1 MLLLILAYLGGVLTI
16 VSPCILPVLP
26 FVFARADRPFLRNGL
41 PLLVGMAVTFAAV
54 ATLAAVGGG
63 WIAQANQA
71 GRWIAIALVGVFG
84 LTLLFPR
91 LAEHL
96 TRPLVEL
103 GNRLSGV
110 ASNAEQDGRG
120 SIGPSLLLGVA
131 TGLLWAPC
139 AGPILGLVLTGAA
152 LRGASVGT
160 TLLLVAYAAGAA
172 TSLAAA
178 LLIGGKLFAAMK
190 RSLGAGEWV
199 RRGLGVAM
207 LAGVGAIAL
216 GLDTGVLTQVST
228 IATGGLEQ
236 SLVDRFAP
244 RGNAMHGN
252 APADANG
259 PAMMAANGNAN
270 GGDAAGGGGP
280 SMMAAG
286 DAMRA
291 AANHG
296 DAGNGNA
303 MMAAG
308 DAMRAAANHGDAG
321 NGNAMMAAGDAMR
334 AAANHGDAGNGNAMM
349 AAGDAMRAAAN
360 GASPSADNGNAMMSA
375 ATQSARQNAAMLR
388 VSTPAL
394 PVEGDAP
401 SLAGATEWLNS
412 PPLTNASLRGKV
424 VLVDFWTYSC
434 INCLRTL
441 PYVKAWARKYRNDG
455 LVVIGV
461 HAPEF
466 AFERDI
472 GNVKKATHDLGVTY
486 PVAID
491 NGYSIW
497 RAFNNEYWPA
507 HYFIDAQGRVRYHH
521 FGEGDY
527 VQSERAIQQLLV
539 EAGHPDAAQVPL
551 GIDGPAAS
559 GAQAAADN
567 ADMRSPETY
576 VGYARAEN
584 FSSPGGQ
591 LHDREHDYASPA
603 QPGLDDWGLAGA
615 WTVAEQQ
622 ATLAKPGGRIVYRFH
637 ARDLHLVLGPGKNG
651 APVRFRV
658 TIDGTAPGASH
669 GADVNADGVG
679 TVTGQRL
686 YQLIRQSG
694 PIVDHTFSIEF
705 LDPGVQAF
713 AFTFG

>member
-1 MLLLILAYLGGVLTI
+1 MLLLVLAYLGGVLTI

-178 LLIGGKLFAAMK
+178 LLIGGKLFTAMK

-244 RGNAMHGN
+244 RGNAMRGN

-270 GGDAAGGGGP
+270 GGDAAGGSGP

-291 AANHG
+291 
-296 DAGNGNA
+296 DT
-303 MMAAG
+303 
-308 DAMRAAANHGDAG
+308 
-321 NGNAMMAAGDAMR
+321 
-334 AAANHGDAGNGNAMM
+334 NHGDAGNGNAMM

-360 GASPSADNGNAMMSA
+360 GASPSADNGNGNAMMSA
-375 ATQSARQNAAMLR
+375 ATQSARRNAAMLR
-388 VSTPAL
+388 VSAPAL

-434 INCLRTL
+434 INCLRIL

-591 LHDREHDYASPA
+591 LHDREHDYAAPA

-615 WTVAEQQ
+615 WNVAEQQ

>member
-1 MLLLILAYLGGVLTI
+1 MLLLVLAYLGGVLTI

-244 RGNAMHGN
+244 RGNAMRGN
-252 APADANG
+252 APTDANG

-270 GGDAAGGGGP
+270 GGDAAGGSGP
-280 SMMAAG
+280 S
-286 DAMRA
+286 
-291 AANHG
+291 
-296 DAGNGNA
+296 

-375 ATQSARQNAAMLR
+375 ATQSARRNAAMLR
-388 VSTPAL
+388 VSAPAL

-539 EAGHPDAAQVPL
+539 EAGHSDAAQVPL

-591 LHDREHDYASPA
+591 LHDREHDYAAPA
-603 QPGLDDWGLAGA
+603 QPSLDDWGLAGA
-615 WTVAEQQ
+615 WSVAEQQ

>member
-1 MLLLILAYLGGVLTI
+1 MLLLVLAYLGGVLTI

-178 LLIGGKLFAAMK
+178 LLIGGKLFTAMK

-244 RGNAMHGN
+244 RGNAMRGN

-270 GGDAAGGGGP
+270 GGDAAGGSGA
-280 SMMAAG
+280 S
-286 DAMRA
+286 
-291 AANHG
+291 
-296 DAGNGNA
+296 
-303 MMAAG
+303 
-308 DAMRAAANHGDAG
+308 
-321 NGNAMMAAGDAMR
+321 MMAAGDAMR

-360 GASPSADNGNAMMSA
+360 GASPSADNGNGNAMMSA
-375 ATQSARQNAAMLR
+375 ATQSARRNAAMLR
-388 VSTPAL
+388 VSAPAL

-591 LHDREHDYASPA
+591 LHDREHDYAAPA

-615 WTVAEQQ
+615 WNVAEQQ

>member
-1 MLLLILAYLGGVLTI
+1 MLLLVLAYLGGVLTI

-54 ATLAAVGGG
+54 ATLAALGGG

-270 GGDAAGGGGP
+270 GGDVAGGSGP

-296 DAGNGNA
+296 G
-303 MMAAG
+303 
-308 DAMRAAANHGDAG
+308 
-321 NGNAMMAAGDAMR
+321 
-334 AAANHGDAGNGNAMM
+334 AGNGNAMM

-360 GASPSADNGNAMMSA
+360 GASPSADNGSAMMSA

-388 VSTPAL
+388 VSAPAL

-591 LHDREHDYASPA
+591 LHDREHDYAAPA

-615 WTVAEQQ
+615 WSVAEQQ

>member
-1 MLLLILAYLGGVLTI
+1 MLLLVLAYLGGVLTI

-270 GGDAAGGGGP
+270 GGDVAGGSGP

-308 DAMRAAANHGDAG
+308 DAMRAAANG
-321 NGNAMMAAGDAMR
+321 
-334 AAANHGDAGNGNAMM
+334 
-349 AAGDAMRAAAN
+349 
-360 GASPSADNGNAMMSA
+360 SAMMSA

-388 VSTPAL
+388 VSAPAL

-591 LHDREHDYASPA
+591 LHDREHDYAAPA

-615 WTVAEQQ
+615 WSVAEQQ

>member
-1 MLLLILAYLGGVLTI
+1 MLLLVLAYLGGVLTI

-270 GGDAAGGGGP
+270 GGDAAGGSGP

-291 AANHG
+291 VAK
-296 DAGNGNA
+296 
-303 MMAAG
+303 
-308 DAMRAAANHGDAG
+308 RGDAG

-360 GASPSADNGNAMMSA
+360 GASPSADNGSAMMSA

-388 VSTPAL
+388 VSAPAL

-591 LHDREHDYASPA
+591 LHDREHDYAAPA

-615 WTVAEQQ
+615 WNVAEQQ

>member
-1 MLLLILAYLGGVLTI
+1 MLLLVLAYLGGVLTI

-178 LLIGGKLFAAMK
+178 LLIGGKLFTAMK

-244 RGNAMHGN
+244 RGNAMRGN

-270 GGDAAGGGGP
+270 GGDAAGGSGP

-291 AANHG
+291 
-296 DAGNGNA
+296 DT
-303 MMAAG
+303 
-308 DAMRAAANHGDAG
+308 
-321 NGNAMMAAGDAMR
+321 
-334 AAANHGDAGNGNAMM
+334 NHGDAGNGNAMM

-360 GASPSADNGNAMMSA
+360 GASPSADNGNGNAMMSA
-375 ATQSARQNAAMLR
+375 ATQSARRNAAMLR
-388 VSTPAL
+388 VSAPAL

-424 VLVDFWTYSC
+424 MLVDFWTYSC

-591 LHDREHDYASPA
+591 LHDREHDYAAPA

-615 WTVAEQQ
+615 WNVAEQQ